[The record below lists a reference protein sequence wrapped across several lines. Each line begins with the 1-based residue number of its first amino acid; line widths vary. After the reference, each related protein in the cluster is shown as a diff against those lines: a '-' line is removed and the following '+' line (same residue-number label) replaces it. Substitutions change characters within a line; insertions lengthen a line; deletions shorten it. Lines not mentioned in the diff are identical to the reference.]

1 MDLKEFE
8 ERVEELENRQKQI
21 RKTSK
26 AILDSF
32 ALHLKNMEKK
42 GTKNIMKLKKFEKK
56 LRKLAKKSGL
66 EVVGVRTSK
75 YDKRTM
81 LDVNF
86 RLEKD

>member
-32 ALHLKNMEKK
+32 ALHIKSMEKIK
-42 GTKNIMKLKKFEKK
+42 VHGRIYIFN
-56 LRKLAKKSGL
+56 
-66 EVVGVRTSK
+66 
-75 YDKRTM
+75 D
-81 LDVNF
+81 
-86 RLEKD
+86 